1 MLFLCALFTDYKKRT
16 QSQKLSSPFA
26 VRRLPSAV
34 RRLPS
39 AVNVMLNLS
48 IIS

>member
-34 RRLPS
+34 
-39 AVNVMLNLS
+39 NVMLNLS